1 MIDFKS
7 ATCKTCET
15 KIVTSTS
22 SSFSCACAFVT
33 CTRCGI
39 VKEGNYCKECDKEK
53 PRILSGSWAFWK
65 TMSEP
70 IEYLDECTIC
80 RKVIT
85 ATNFVENK
93 SDDDSATFFLADFS
107 CLCELY
113 TCMSCSLNSIKVRC
127 GLCRD
132 CLAERRQTPKASY
145 YSNDYKHNGLLLR
158 FRFNSLSEF
167 YSKNT
172 I

>member
-53 PRILSGSWAFWK
+53 PRIVSGSWSSGH
-65 TMSEP
+65 T
-70 IEYLDECTIC
+70 YN
-80 RKVIT
+80 VNT
-85 ATNFVENK
+85 ASYGPASVSST
-93 SDDDSATFFLADFS
+93 
-107 CLCELY
+107 
-113 TCMSCSLNSIKVRC
+113 LNS
-127 GLCRD
+127 G
-132 CLAERRQTPKASY
+132 S
-145 YSNDYKHNGLLLR
+145 
-158 FRFNSLSEF
+158 F
-167 YSKNT
+167 T

>member
-1 MIDFKS
+1 
-7 ATCKTCET
+7 
-15 KIVTSTS
+15 
-22 SSFSCACAFVT
+22 
-33 CTRCGI
+33 
-39 VKEGNYCKECDKEK
+39 
-53 PRILSGSWAFWK
+53 
-65 TMSEP
+65 MSEP

-85 ATNFVENK
+85 ATNFVEDK
-93 SDDDSATFFLADFS
+93 SDDGSVTFLLADFS
-107 CLCELY
+107 CLCQFY
-113 TCMSCSLNSIKVRC
+113 TCVSCSLNSINVHC

-132 CLAERRQTPKASY
+132 CSTEKRKTRKASY